1 MVGVVE
7 GGPQGRALIE
17 GYGGGGFVVGGPR
30 HSGSLLILPDRVQ
43 PWPVDSVPEIDAAA
57 LQPVFG
63 AATGL
68 EILLI
73 GGGERSFA
81 LLPGLRQVLRDH
93 GLGVEAM
100 ATAAACRSFNVLV
113 MEGRAAAAALVA
125 VD

>member
-1 MVGVVE
+1 MVEIVE
-7 GGPQGRALIE
+7 GGPRGRALIE
-17 GYGGGGFVVGGPR
+17 GYGGGGFVVGGTR
-30 HSGSLLILPDRVQ
+30 HSGSILILPDRVQ
-43 PWPVDSVPEIDAAA
+43 PWPVDSAPEIDAAA
-57 LQPVFG
+57 LQPVLG